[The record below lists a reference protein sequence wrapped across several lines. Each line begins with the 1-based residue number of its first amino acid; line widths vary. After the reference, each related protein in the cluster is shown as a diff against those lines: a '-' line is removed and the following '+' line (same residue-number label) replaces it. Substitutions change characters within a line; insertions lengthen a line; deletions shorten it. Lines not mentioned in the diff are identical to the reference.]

1 MGKLFTFEFL
11 APCFDSEAPR
21 NRRKTPDIDGMTFY
35 GEVKFN
41 FSQFG
46 ADENL
51 RRTSPLQYC
60 VKMCHIIG
68 FYLQHAHSLDLI
80 KMKVE
85 FNQDEFDEIWLMNVR
100 DLCVRKTRYVP
111 SDSGSQ
117 LADYVLQRMEALKKQ
132 K

>member
-1 MGKLFTFEFL
+1 MQEIESKQDKYWQELASISLTPNAKIGMGKLFTFEFL

-68 FYLQHAHSLDLI
+68 FYL
-80 KMKVE
+80 
-85 FNQDEFDEIWLMNVR
+85 
-100 DLCVRKTRYVP
+100 
-111 SDSGSQ
+111 
-117 LADYVLQRMEALKKQ
+117 
-132 K
+132 